1 MLFAIIKSFSKHNNM
16 KKVSTALR
24 TWFVIHFIVDMI
36 FGIPLLFAPEWV
48 LGLFGIS
55 IISTLT
61 ARLVGASLIAI
72 GGMSFV
78 ARDESEDV
86 YRTLLN
92 FKVFWSVGA
101 MVAILLYIFEGGNP
115 STWVIFAVFLIF
127 NVVWTCYRI
136 KLNRL
141 A

>member
-1 MLFAIIKSFSKHNNM
+1 M
-16 KKVSTALR
+16 KKVLTALR

>member
-1 MLFAIIKSFSKHNNM
+1 M
-16 KKVSTALR
+16 KNVPTTLR
-24 TWFVIHFIVDMI
+24 TWFVIHFVVDI
-36 FGIPLLFAPEWV
+36 LFGIPLIFAPEWV
-48 LGLFGIS
+48 LSLFGIS

-61 ARLVGASLIAI
+61 ARLVGAALIAI
-72 GGMSFV
+72 GGMSFS

-86 YRTLLN
+86 YRILLD

-115 STWVIFAVFLIF
+115 SAWVIFAMFLIF

-136 KLNRL
+136 KLNQL
-141 A
+141 SQN

>member
-1 MLFAIIKSFSKHNNM
+1 M